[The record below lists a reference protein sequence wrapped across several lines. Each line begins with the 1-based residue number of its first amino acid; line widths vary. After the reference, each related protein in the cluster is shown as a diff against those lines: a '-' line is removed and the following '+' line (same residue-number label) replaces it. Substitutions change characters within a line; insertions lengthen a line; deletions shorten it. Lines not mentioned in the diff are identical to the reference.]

1 MKRSQSIIFDDNKLN
16 YWIIWPR
23 KPEAVWLQGW
33 LGSGTPV
40 MTFNLPILCLLHG
53 LSLMIKISHENKMN
67 IGLAMKK
74 RGMMCIDNSREKK
87 TVHFSSVAQSC
98 QYLCDPMDYS
108 KTGFPVK
115 HQLLELAQIHIHQ
128 VGDDT
133 QPFHPLV
140 SPSLPAFNLAQ
151 HQGLFQW
158 LTSLHQVAK
167 ILEFQL
173 QH

>member
-1 MKRSQSIIFDDNKLN
+1 M
-16 YWIIWPR
+16 

-74 RGMMCIDNSREKK
+74 RGMMCIDNSRGKK
-87 TVHFSSVAQSC
+87 KTTVHFSSVAQSC
-98 QYLCDPMDYS
+98 LNLCDPMDCS
-108 KTGFPVK
+108 NAAFPVK
-115 HQLLELAQIHIHQ
+115 HQLLELAQTHIHQ
-128 VGDDT
+128 VSDDT
-133 QPFHPLV
+133 QPFNPLV

-151 HQGLFQW
+151 HQGLFQ
-158 LTSLHQVAK
+158 
-167 ILEFQL
+167 
-173 QH
+173 